1 MTNSLPSLIWP
12 SNKQLSKQDIL
23 IFRQPLSEWEVNY
36 LSRILEQLQ
45 SVQFKNVELNCYFF
59 QQGVLFKKVSTKTAK
74 LITDAD
80 STRSYY
86 FSGHNAVVTYKD
98 YQSALK
104 FTMFEA
110 LRGKLV
116 ITDEDGVSDLLVNK
130 LWRDGIKDN
139 KQLALSSN
147 GNGNS
152 IEGNLEHSTLGN
164 LCKQRVASSTNPNNQ
179 LDTPSHHYNPD
190 SYRGDQPKRNLLN
203 QYFNRTEG
211 TNETIR
217 SDLPPTYDEAIER
230 LTNYLNSREG
240 KRMVQLMDWVSKKP
254 AADSTTSSDKLVHLN
269 EGDFVMI
276 DGMKHKV
283 IKSNA
288 IRSIRIVEGVEVESP
303 SILLTPY
310 NG

>member
-1 MTNSLPSLIWP
+1 MTNTLPQLIWP
-12 SNKQLSKQDIL
+12 SNKQLVKHDII
-23 IFRQPLSEWEVNY
+23 IFRQPLSEWEVNH

-59 QQGVLFKKVSTKTAK
+59 QKGVLFKKVSTKTAK

-86 FSGHNAVVTYKD
+86 FSGRNAVVTYKD

-139 KQLALSSN
+139 KQLALSGS
-147 GNGNS
+147 GNG
-152 IEGNLEHSTLGN
+152 GNLEHSTLGN
-164 LCKQRVASSTNPNNQ
+164 LCKQRVSNPN
-179 LDTPSHHYNPD
+179 PA
-190 SYRGDQPKRNLLN
+190 KRNLLN
-203 QYFNRTEG
+203 QYFNRSEG

-240 KRMVQLMDWVSKKP
+240 KQMVQLMDWVSKKP
-254 AADSTTSSDKLVHLN
+254 ISKDESNPDPKQQSINIVSGSKII
-269 EGDFVMI
+269 I
-276 DGMKHKV
+276 DGEEYEVKSVTGYERFPDQVV
-283 IKSNA
+283 IHATK
-288 IRSIRIVEGVEVESP
+288 R
-303 SILLTPY
+303 
-310 NG
+310 